1 MPRRPDRISPGQLAA
16 LRLSA
21 NGYTSREIARRLD
34 TTEVGIHV
42 RLTTVA
48 HTLGARSRTHAV
60 AIALR
65 TGLIR
70 LDEVEMGRE
79 AAQAPVSRPESPSG
93 RHVPNPPATGRQAPA
108 RPIRDE
114 RNTA

>member
-21 NGYTSREIARRLD
+21 SGYTAREIARRLD
-34 TTEVGIHV
+34 TTETGIHL
-42 RLTTVA
+42 RLNAAA

-60 AIALR
+60 AVALR
-65 TGLIR
+65 VGLLR

-79 AAQAPVSRPESPSG
+79 PAQVPASRPEGASG
-93 RHVPNPPATGRQAPA
+93 PRFPNRPATGRQKPTQ
-108 RPIRDE
+108 PICDE
-114 RNTA
+114 RNAA

>member
-21 NGYTSREIARRLD
+21 SGYTSREIARRLD
-34 TTEVGIHV
+34 TTEAGIHV
-42 RLTTVA
+42 RLNTA
-48 HTLGARSRTHAV
+48 ARTLGARSRTHAV

-65 TGLIR
+65 AGLLR

-79 AAQAPVSRPESPSG
+79 AAQAPASRPEKPQRPGSRPE
-93 RHVPNPPATGRQAPA
+93 PPTGRQTPA
-108 RPIRDE
+108 QPIRDE
-114 RNTA
+114 RNAA

>member
-21 NGYTSREIARRLD
+21 SGYTSREIARRLK
-34 TTEVGIHV
+34 TTEAGIHV
-42 RLTTVA
+42 RLTAAT

-60 AIALR
+60 AIALC
-65 TGLIR
+65 TGLLR

-79 AAQAPVSRPESPSG
+79 AAQAPVSRPE
-93 RHVPNPPATGRQAPA
+93 PPPGSASRSAAPRSRQAPA
-108 RPIRDE
+108 QPIRDE
-114 RNTA
+114 RTAA